1 MLNWGGETEM
11 SIPLNLSKLRT
22 RQFSGAFLM
31 LIAALAAG
39 LTFNYRGSQ
48 PIDRSDSSCR
58 EIVREAATI
67 NSVQLAQ
74 LHNKIGETSDRIH
87 QWLGSPHCILPKAAI
102 RSGIITDREAYQLN
116 NVSQVILAYESG
128 QLIGFKRDPIQVTS
142 SHKEIELKQTW
153 ELQTGDSIVGHDI
166 VGGLGGLS
174 IEIKQAIYA
183 PADGIVYGHFAFI
196 SQGSL
201 SKSQGN
207 CLLFSSAQM
216 PAYLLQLCGL
226 SQRNLGVVSQ
236 GQPIGKTAGYLHVA
250 LLREDGQWVFVSP
263 ARELLKRLL
272 RQH

>member
-166 VGGLGGLS
+166 VGGLGGSPLKSSRQSTPLQMESSMATLPSSVRDLS
-174 IEIKQAIYA
+174 VKARAIA
-183 PADGIVYGHFAFI
+183 CSFPV
-196 SQGSL
+196 L
-201 SKSQGN
+201 R
-207 CLLFSSAQM
+207 C
-216 PAYLLQLCGL
+216 
-226 SQRNLGVVSQ
+226 
-236 GQPIGKTAGYLHVA
+236 QPICCSCVVCPSGIWG
-250 LLREDGQWVFVSP
+250 W
-263 ARELLKRLL
+263 
-272 RQH
+272 